1 MLGIHR
7 AVLYYE
13 PRKLNCRDQVM
24 MKLIDEEYTK
34 HPFYGARRLQLFLKN
49 KGYSVGR
56 KHVGTLMRKMGI
68 EAVYPKPNLSWR
80 HPEHKV
86 YPYLLRGLAITEPNQ
101 VWSTDITYIRMKEGF
116 AYLVAIMD
124 WHSRRVLSWRLSN
137 TLEVDF
143 CVEALEE
150 AFAKYGKPE
159 IFNTDQGSQFT
170 SEKFISKLVGKEVTI
185 SMDGRGRAYDNIFI
199 ERLWRTVKY
208 EDIYLKGYAN
218 IKETREGLK
227 EYFEF
232 YNEERFHQSLG
243 NKTPGEI
250 YRKEEKAASI
260 CIRENKPE
268 QIVNMENAV
277 WA

>member
-1 MLGIHR
+1 
-7 AVLYYE
+7 LYYE
-13 PRKLNCRDQVM
+13 PREISRRDREM
-24 MKLIDEEYTK
+24 MNLMDEEYTNR
-34 HPFYGARRLQLFLKN
+34 PFYGARRMKQFLKK
-49 KGYSVGR
+49 KGYEVGR
-56 KHVGTLMRKMGI
+56 MHVETLMRKMGL
-68 EAVYPKPNLSWR
+68 EAVYPKPNLSKPN
-80 HPEHKV
+80 PEHKI
-86 YPYLLRGLAITEPNQ
+86 YTYLLRGLKIERVNQ
-101 VWSTDITYIRMKEGF
+101 VWSTDITYIRMGQGF

-124 WHSRRVLSWRLSN
+124 WHSRSVLSWRLSN
-137 TLEVDF
+137 TLEADF

-150 AFAKYGKPE
+150 AFLKYGKPE

-170 SEKFISKLVGKEVTI
+170 SEKFISKLVDKKVSI

-232 YNEERFHQSLG
+232 YNEERPHQSLG
-243 NKTPGEI
+243 YKAPAEI

-260 CIRENKPE
+260 CIKEYKPA

>member
-1 MLGIHR
+1 
-7 AVLYYE
+7 
-13 PRKLNCRDQVM
+13 M
-24 MKLIDEEYTK
+24 MNLIDKKYTK
-34 HPFYGARRLQLFLKN
+34 RPFYGARRMKLFLEGE
-49 KGYSVGR
+49 GYMVGR
-56 KHVGTLMRKMGI
+56 KHVGTLMCKMGLV
-68 EAVYPKPNLSWR
+68 AVYPKPNLSKA
-80 HPEHKV
+80 HPEDKI
-86 YPYLLRGLAITEPNQ
+86 YPYLLRGLDITEPNQ
-101 VWSTDITYIRMKEGF
+101 VWSADITYIRMREGF

-124 WHSRRVLSWRLSN
+124 WYSRRILTWRLSN
-137 TLEVDF
+137 TLEADF

-170 SEKFISKLVGKEVTI
+170 SEKFISKLLDKEVSI

-208 EDIYLKGYAN
+208 EDIYLKGYSN

-232 YNEERFHQSLG
+232 YNEERPHQSLG

-250 YRKEEKAASI
+250 YREEEKATSI
-260 CIRENKPE
+260 CIKANKAE
-268 QIVNMENAV
+268 QIVNMGNMV